1 MQDVLKK
8 NVEAD
13 KIAQWINTHATKPDP
28 LRSIPGI
35 YMVEGESWLLLVV
48 KKQT

>member
-28 LRSIPGI
+28 LKSIPGI
-35 YMVEGESWLLLVV
+35 HVVEEESWLLVV

>member
-13 KIAQWINTHATKPDP
+13 KLAQLAHATKPDP
-28 LRSIPGI
+28 LKSIPGI
-35 YMVEGESWLLLVV
+35 HMVEEESWLLVV